1 MACRIF
7 VTALHSFGPL
17 SLPPSASFIHHS
29 SALASDVEGKPAL
42 FLISAT
48 FNFAPLFFS
57 AFGSTFTFLHSLR
70 LWVSKFLMSWKK
82 NFIRIWLF
90 STNWF
95 QGFLQTGFKQDQL
108 CCLWDLFHL
117 TTRRHLTVLQV
128 PYSILSASSC
138 HSGRL
143 HISSGSWH
151 IRMSQITSCLLN
163 GTRCLIFCSWIKP

>member
-17 SLPPSASFIHHS
+17 SLPSSASFIHHS

-82 NFIRIWLF
+82 NFIYKDMVVFYKLVSRL
-90 STNWF
+90 N
-95 QGFLQTGFKQDQL
+95 KQDQL

-143 HISSGSWH
+143 HISSGSWY

>member
-29 SALASDVEGKPAL
+29 SALASDIEGKPAL

-82 NFIRIWLF
+82 NFIYKDMVVFYKLVSRL
-90 STNWF
+90 N
-95 QGFLQTGFKQDQL
+95 KQDQL

>member
-17 SLPPSASFIHHS
+17 SLPPSSSFIHHS
-29 SALASDVEGKPAL
+29 SALASDIEGKPAL

-82 NFIRIWLF
+82 NFIYKDMVVFYKLVSRL
-90 STNWF
+90 N
-95 QGFLQTGFKQDQL
+95 KQDQL

>member
-7 VTALHSFGPL
+7 VTALHSFGSL

-82 NFIRIWLF
+82 NFIYKDMVVFYKLVSRL
-90 STNWF
+90 N
-95 QGFLQTGFKQDQL
+95 KQDQL

>member
-17 SLPPSASFIHHS
+17 SLPPSSSFIHHS

-82 NFIRIWLF
+82 NFIYKDMVVFYKLVSRL
-90 STNWF
+90 N
-95 QGFLQTGFKQDQL
+95 KQDQL

-143 HISSGSWH
+143 HISSGSWY

>member
-17 SLPPSASFIHHS
+17 SLPPSSSFIHHS

-82 NFIRIWLF
+82 NFIYKDMVVFYKLVSRL
-90 STNWF
+90 N
-95 QGFLQTGFKQDQL
+95 KQDQL

>member
-17 SLPPSASFIHHS
+17 SLPSSASFIHHS

-95 QGFLQTGFKQDQL
+95 QGWTNRTSFAAFGICFTWPPAD
-108 CCLWDLFHL
+108 
-117 TTRRHLTVLQV
+117 T
-128 PYSILSASSC
+128 
-138 HSGRL
+138 
-143 HISSGSWH
+143 
-151 IRMSQITSCLLN
+151 SQCF
-163 GTRCLIFCSWIKP
+163 RCPIVFCQPPVATLEDCTYPQGPDT